1 MAWRAERRCPD
12 CGTIIPAGWA
22 CCWPCQQ
29 ERDYAAELLQHVA
42 VAIAPAPHPTN
53 LRAIGAPAQLL
64 CTAVSALGRGRRE
77 GPQHGPRAL
86 VHPWLRA
93 ADAAGGV
100 DRVPV
105 RSPLRTLAALMRA
118 RWVKACG
125 KLPTCR
131 LRATSYSSAY
141 KPTSLRSAS
150 SRSNSFRASSSRPL
164 AASASTSQNE
174 QARNWASLPDRPSSM
189 VPVKRS
195 SVGGSRPTSP
205 TISAPASRALEP

>member
-86 VHPWLRA
+86 VHPWLGR
-93 ADAAGGV
+93 
-100 DRVPV
+100 R
-105 RSPLRTLAALMRA
+105 RSGWRR
-118 RWVKACG
+118 
-125 KLPTCR
+125 
-131 LRATSYSSAY
+131 
-141 KPTSLRSAS
+141 
-150 SRSNSFRASSSRPL
+150 SRPRPI
-164 AASASTSQNE
+164 AAE
-174 QARNWASLPDRPSSM
+174 
-189 VPVKRS
+189 
-195 SVGGSRPTSP
+195 
-205 TISAPASRALEP
+205 